1 MKKKPIY
8 MSDLHFEHKAWKSES
23 VFQKDELTFFK
34 NRLEEVVPRYT
45 NQEVLAKAE
54 QFQNQMIR
62 HNEVVDTLIHDIN
75 QEEQNLIDY
84 AKDHPVAINHVHFN
98 DHTSLRSRIE
108 SQRKIYADFKGNFFR
123 YLTET
128 M

>member
-1 MKKKPIY
+1 